1 MNTRQAKPIIL
12 TAPAFEDFRGYL
24 AVPYDQSINFT
35 VRQINQG
42 YSKKAFTLR
51 GMHFQEGEHAQAKL
65 VSCLRGSIFNVAVDL
80 RPGETFGHAYS
91 AVLSFENRK
100 QGIPYKEA
108 LEAVA
113 AELNLSKASVTSYLP
128 YKKGVYFREDCDRDQ
143 ISVGAERLRRMRQRQ
158 KAVEALQSSHDE
170 QHLWK
175 CVIAFQGYRFKTIS
189 GLPFSY
195 KIKIGRNG
203 ELTKELW
210 IDRREDSKSLTW
222 SSVLLALGNIKGEVV
237 DRPKALG
244 DIWGVTY
251 IFGMFYRFGLIDVP
265 DEVKEKMK
273 HPKQNIGKQ

>member
-1 MNTRQAKPIIL
+1 MGDKRPYKPRKPGAGRKPLKPSYDAAAIL
-12 TAPAFEDFRGYL
+12 QEQMEAAVALYTNNSLQTIADILSLNPIKVRKLLITAGVYESEIADAVNSVFEGKR
-24 AVPYDQSINFT
+24 
-35 VRQINQG
+35 
-42 YSKKAFTLR
+42 
-51 GMHFQEGEHAQAKL
+51 
-65 VSCLRGSIFNVAVDL
+65 
-80 RPGETFGHAYS
+80 
-91 AVLSFENRK
+91 
-100 QGIPYKEA
+100 GIPYKEA

-128 YKKGVYFREDCDRDQ
+128 YKKGVYFREDFVIETR
-143 ISVGAERLRRMRQRQ
+143 SALWQRGF
-158 KAVEALQSSHDE
+158 DE
-170 QHLWK
+170 CGRGRKQLK
-175 CVIAFQGYRFKTIS
+175 CVVAFQGYRFKTIS

-195 KIKIGRNG
+195 KIKTGRNG

-210 IDRREDSKSLTW
+210 IDRREGSKSLTW

-244 DIWGVTY
+244 DIRGVTY

>member
-1 MNTRQAKPIIL
+1 MGDKRPYKPRKPGAGRKPLKPDYDAVAILQEQMQAAVALYNSNNSLQTIADTLSLNPIKVRKLLI
-12 TAPAFEDFRGYL
+12 TAGVYESETADAVNSAFE
-24 AVPYDQSINFT
+24 A
-35 VRQINQG
+35 
-42 YSKKAFTLR
+42 
-51 GMHFQEGEHAQAKL
+51 
-65 VSCLRGSIFNVAVDL
+65 
-80 RPGETFGHAYS
+80 
-91 AVLSFENRK
+91 K

-195 KIKIGRNG
+195 KIKTGRNG

-210 IDRREDSKSLTW
+210 IDRREGSKSLTW

-244 DIWGVTY
+244 DIRGVTY

-273 HPKQNIGKQ
+273 HPKQNTGKQ